1 MPCYDYFCKTC
12 EQIFEVVLPM
22 GRREEPLKEPC
33 PDPNC
38 PGTDIIKL
46 ITGTMVIDHVKIS
59 GRKLMDT
66 GVRDRLDKMGTLYPE
81 MKRTI
86 GV

>member
-1 MPCYDYFCKTC
+1 VIVHSSRRMEPCD
-12 EQIFEVVLPM
+12 
-22 GRREEPLKEPC
+22 EPC
-33 PDPNC
+33 PHCQKKGN
-38 PGTDIIKL
+38 IRKL